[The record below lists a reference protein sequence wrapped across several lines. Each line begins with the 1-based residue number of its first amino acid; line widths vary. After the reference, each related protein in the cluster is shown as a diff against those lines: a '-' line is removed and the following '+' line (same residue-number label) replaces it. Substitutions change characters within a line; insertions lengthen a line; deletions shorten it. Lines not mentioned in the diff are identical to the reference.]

1 MIKKIYVDQ
10 LQPGMFI
17 TKLNC
22 PLWQRLFLP
31 NNKYIKDEKTI
42 EQILKSRIYEVYID
56 TTKGLD
62 VYKCDVEI
70 KKELMASF
78 KEEVIEEVIEEP
90 IEKPP
95 ESVTYKDEIKRAK
108 ALKEELNLLVH
119 EVLEDAKAGKVPEI
133 KKVDSAV
140 ANILDSVT
148 RNKNALMSLLL
159 FKEKDQ
165 YTYHHS
171 ISVSVL
177 TIAFCKHIGLDSSQ
191 VKDIGAGAFLH
202 DIGKTK
208 IPLKI
213 LNKAGPLNKK
223 ESAIMAKHVIYS
235 KEILSKIEG
244 ISPASIE
251 AAAHHHERYD
261 GNGYPN
267 GLKKDEISL
276 AGQMTGIAD
285 CYDAMT
291 SNRVYKKRL
300 EPAQALRYLFRLAGK
315 EFKEEL
321 MHYFIQCVGIYP
333 VGSLVRLKN
342 GLLGVVLE
350 TADLNFSKPVIRVVY
365 DAKRN
370 LNIITKVID
379 LAQDYGGKGGNEIE
393 GIEPIEKWNINPLNY
408 LDI

>member
-22 PLWQRLFLP
+22 PLWQRLFLHS
-31 NNKYIKDEKTI
+31 NKHIKDEKTI
-42 EQILKSRIYEVYID
+42 EKILKSRIYEVYID

-70 KKELMASF
+70 KKEFMASF

-95 ESVTYKDEIKRAK
+95 ESVTYKEEIKRAK

-119 EVLEDAKAGKVPEI
+119 EVLEDVKTGKVPEI
-133 KKVDSAV
+133 KKVDGAV
-140 ANILDSVT
+140 TNILDSVT
-148 RNKNALMSLLL
+148 RNKDALMSLLL

-202 DIGKTK
+202 DIGKIK
-208 IPLKI
+208 IPLKV

-333 VGSLVRLKN
+333 VGSLIRLKN

-350 TADLNFSKPVIRVVY
+350 TADLDFSKPVIRVVY

-370 LNIITKVID
+370 LNVIPKVID
-379 LAQDYGGKGGNEIE
+379 LAEDYSGKGGNEIE
-393 GIEPIEKWNINPLNY
+393 GIEAIEKWNINPLNY